1 MSAPAEPEVVVHG
14 NARELAGSVA
24 ERLVQKLVDLQAD
37 GGVPSLVL
45 TGGTIANEIYREV
58 LEMPGR
64 DSVDWSRVDF
74 WYGDERFVPAADSD
88 RNALQSREAFLSAL
102 PVDPARVH
110 EMPPSDGEYGEDV
123 DAAARAYAEEVS
135 GALGVDGRFD
145 VLLLGVGPDGHCA
158 SLFPGHD
165 EVHAGGLAVGVRN
178 SPKPPP
184 ERISLTMEVL
194 LRAQEVWFVVSGD
207 GKAKAVHDALGGT
220 DVHAVPAAGPR
231 GHRRTLWLVDSDAAS
246 LLPRS

>member
-1 MSAPAEPEVVVHG
+1 MSALPEPEVVVHDSDG
-14 NARELAGSVA
+14 ELAVSVA
-24 ERLVQKLVDLQAD
+24 ERLVQRLVELQAD
-37 GGVPSLVL
+37 GAAPSLVL
-45 TGGTIANEIYREV
+45 TGGTVANETYRAV
-58 LEMPGR
+58 LEVPGR
-64 DSVDWSRVDF
+64 DSVDWSCVDF

-88 RNALQSREAFLSAL
+88 RNALQSHEAFLSAL

-110 EMPPSDGEYGEDV
+110 EMPASDGEYGDDV
-123 DAAARAYAEEVS
+123 DAAAEAYAEEVRN
-135 GALGVDGRFD
+135 ALGDDGRFD

-165 EVHAGGLAVGVRN
+165 EVHARGLAVGVRN

-184 ERISLTMEVL
+184 TRISLTMEAL
-194 LRAQEVWFVVSGD
+194 RRAQEAWFVVSGD
-207 GKAKAVHDALGGT
+207 GKAKAVHDALGGA
-220 DVHAVPAAGPR
+220 DVDAVPAAGPR